1 MGCRPDDLGDRRG
14 GGAGVEV
21 DDVGDDHGDV
31 VRGSG
36 AHGELHEPV
45 GRGGDGTSGREH
57 LFDGV
62 PGHEAGQA
70 VRAEQEPVAGTGFP
84 DHEVRLVAVAAGQDA
99 CHEGALRVAVGL
111 LLGDAALVDE
121 GLHEG
126 VVVGDLVELLAPQEV
141 SPRVTDVGERH
152 LVTCAQERGH
162 RGAHALELGAVVD
175 LRLDLG
181 VGGRNG
187 PAEVV
192 VRVVATVALPVEGH
206 HGADGDGAGDVAS
219 GVASHAVGDHEEVGA
234 GIPGVLVLRADQS
247 HVGAGCVVER
257 DLHVAVVS
265 SSTRRQSCRCAAR
278 FRPPPPRVR

>member
-1 MGCRPDDLGDRRG
+1 MSATTTVTL
-14 GGAGVEV
+14 
-21 DDVGDDHGDV
+21 
-31 VRGSG
+31 SG
-36 AHGELHEPV
+36 APA
-45 GRGGDGTSGREH
+45 RMASSTSRSAVAATGPGREH

-126 VVVGDLVELLAPQEV
+126 VVVGDLVELRPAEV
-141 SPRVTDVGERH
+141 RPRVTDVGERH
-152 LVTCAQERGH
+152 LVTCAEERGH

-192 VRVVATVALPVEGH
+192 VASSPPWLSPSRVTMVPMAMELAMSPPAWPPMPSAT
-206 HGADGDGAGDVAS
+206 
-219 GVASHAVGDHEEVGA
+219 
-234 GIPGVLVLRADQS
+234 
-247 HVGAGCVVER
+247 
-257 DLHVAVVS
+257 
-265 SSTRRQSCRCAAR
+265 TRRWGPAYPESWFSERTSPTSERAA
-278 FRPPPPRVR
+278 